1 MQRLM
6 TMVLAGGKGKHFYP
20 PQAAPRKTGVPFD
33 GKCRII
39 DFPLMNC
46 LNSGLP
52 HVPVLFNRNRI
63 H

>member
-20 PQAAPRKTGVPFD
+20 LTQHRAKPAIPFG
-33 GKCRII
+33 GKYRII

-52 HVPVLFNRNRI
+52 HIAVLFNRNRI